1 MLLLISF
8 MYIYGWLYIYDLPG
22 SPKQMYSVPSA
33 LGEALLVVQDK
44 LLRLVIPRSIEDITR
59 IYFLLEYNNFLTF
72 H

>member
-1 MLLLISF
+1 
-8 MYIYGWLYIYDLPG
+8 
-22 SPKQMYSVPSA
+22 MYSVPNA

-44 LLRLVIPRSIEDITR
+44 RLRLVIPRSIENITR